1 MMCMDKNNT
10 RNVSHASEPGER
22 SVGKA
27 KTFEEWLEK
36 QRDKEEEKDEDRK
49 MAPVDHPTFKNRLED
64 VKKGG

>member
-1 MMCMDKNNT
+1 MRMNENKT

-36 QRDKEEEKDEDRK
+36 QRDQEEKDEDG
-49 MAPVDHPTFKNRLED
+49 TC
-64 VKKGG
+64 

>member
-1 MMCMDKNNT
+1 MDKHNT
-10 RNVSHASEPGER
+10 RSVSHAYEPGER

-36 QRDKEEEKDEDRK
+36 QKDKEEKDEDRK
-49 MAPVDHPTFKNRLED
+49 MAPADHATFKNSLED

>member
-1 MMCMDKNNT
+1 MRMNENKT

-36 QRDKEEEKDEDRK
+36 QRDQEEKDEDGK
-49 MAPVDHPTFKNRLED
+49 MAPADHATFKNRLEN